1 MKYKIVA
8 DSSANLLSCEGA
20 DFSCVPLKIVTDE
33 KEYVDDASLNISAM
47 LSDLEAYQGKS
58 GTSCPSVGDW
68 LEAFGDSEG
77 VFTVS
82 ITSSLSGCYNAAV
95 QAREIYLQNH
105 PDRQVCCLDTL
116 STGPEMALIVEKL
129 QQLVAAGLEFAE
141 IEAQIRDY
149 MHHTH
154 LLFMLESMNNLAK
167 NGRVSPLIAK
177 AVGFLGIRIVGKAS
191 SEGTLE
197 PRHKCRGEKK
207 GLEMMVEELR
217 RHDFRGG
224 KARIA
229 HCDNEVGALTLKRLV
244 LERFPEADITIAP
257 LRGLCCFYGER
268 GCIMLGFED

>member
-1 MKYKIVA
+1 MNYKIVA

-129 QQLVAAGLEFAE
+129 QQLK
-141 IEAQIRDY
+141 DDD
-149 MHHTH
+149 HDHD
-154 LLFMLESMNNLAK
+154 
-167 NGRVSPLIAK
+167 
-177 AVGFLGIRIVGKAS
+177 
-191 SEGTLE
+191 
-197 PRHKCRGEKK
+197 HKPEKD
-207 GLEMMVEELR
+207 E
-217 RHDFRGG
+217 
-224 KARIA
+224 
-229 HCDNEVGALTLKRLV
+229 
-244 LERFPEADITIAP
+244 
-257 LRGLCCFYGER
+257 
-268 GCIMLGFED
+268 

>member
-1 MKYKIVA
+1 MHYKIVA
-8 DSSANLLSCEGA
+8 DSSANLLSFSGA
-20 DFSCVPLKIVTDE
+20 DFSCVPLKIVTDV
-33 KEYVDDASLNISAM
+33 KEYVDDAFLDIPSM
-47 LSDLEAYQGKS
+47 LSDLEEYTGKS

-68 LEAFGDSEG
+68 LDAFGDSEG

-82 ITSSLSGCYNAAV
+82 ITSNLSGCHNAAL

-105 PDRQVCCLDTL
+105 PDRQVCCLDSL

-129 QQLVAAGLEFAE
+129 KELMDKGKEFGQ
-141 IEAQIRDY
+141 IEAEIRDY
-149 MHHTH
+149 MGHTH
-154 LLFMLESMNNLAK
+154 LLFMLESMDNLAK

-207 GLEMMVEELR
+207 GLEMMVQELC
-217 RHDFRGG
+217 RHNFRGG

-229 HCDNEVGALTLKRLV
+229 HCDNEVGALTMKRLV
-244 LERFPEADITIAP
+244 LERFPEADVSIVP

-268 GCIMLGFED
+268 GCVMLGFED

>member
-1 MKYKIVA
+1 MNYKIVA
-8 DSSANLLSCEGA
+8 DSSANLLSCEGT

-129 QQLVAAGLEFAE
+129 QQLMAAGLEFAK

-149 MHHTH
+149 MRHTH